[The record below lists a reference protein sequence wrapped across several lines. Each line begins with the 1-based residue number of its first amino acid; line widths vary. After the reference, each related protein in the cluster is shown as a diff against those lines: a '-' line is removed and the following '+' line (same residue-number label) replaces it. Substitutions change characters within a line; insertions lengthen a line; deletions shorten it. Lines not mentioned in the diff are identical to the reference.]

1 MGIVCCLLLAGCGTP
16 RDVVIG
22 RARSAYERLG
32 EVRETTTTV
41 TVGPGGTT
49 TQRTEKVTTTSA
61 AADLVKSLG
70 GVAVQGAK

>member
-1 MGIVCCLLLAGCGTP
+1 MRVVCCLLLAGCATQ

-22 RARSAYERLG
+22 KARSAYERLG
-32 EVRETTTTV
+32 EVRETTTIV
-41 TVGPGGTT
+41 TVGPSGTT

-61 AADLVKSLG
+61 VADLVKSLG